1 LLGAQLRPSIFA
13 TQFPYANL
21 DACRKGRVCCGS
33 PGAGLFG
40 SGRIAMFESLL
51 EKIRGAG
58 DDVAALMAL
67 KGEVDDLTGPEA
79 RDLKLRFG
87 TVLFKARKSS
97 GEISIK
103 SILSR
108 NGFERPD
115 GRPLYKYTLSEAEF
129 NGLRELLRTRC
140 RNGFADCA
148 WDVPALFVLWG
159 AH

>member
-1 LLGAQLRPSIFA
+1 
-13 TQFPYANL
+13 
-21 DACRKGRVCCGS
+21 
-33 PGAGLFG
+33 
-40 SGRIAMFESLL
+40 MFETLL
-51 EKIRGAG
+51 ERIRAAG

-108 NGFERPD
+108 NGFERAD

-140 RNGFADCA
+140 RNGFAVCA
-148 WDVPALFVLWG
+148 GTSPRCLSYGVRIGFG
-159 AH
+159 